1 MPRRPDAQTWF
12 IVSAPVGTDKAYL
25 CMFTKR
31 ERESW
36 ARELELICQMGFFR
50 PRNPSFVVCSH
61 PLIRGLRLR
70 QNAAT
75 RERKDSG
82 ERVGLIG
89 VDNWIPL
96 KSFRVKRLSTKA
108 ATIFGSASK
117 LKRFPS
123 SASTSKAQMPT
134 KMIKAEFYRHC
145 ETQWQ
150 HGSKSPSWTIANS
163 WISSIWAAA

>member
-1 MPRRPDAQTWF
+1 M
-12 IVSAPVGTDKAYL
+12 PVGTDKAYL